1 MILKEREIILVFFLF
16 SDFDGV
22 IDIFNEIISNFG
34 LNFFVIIVE

>member
-16 SDFDGV
+16 NDFDGV

-34 LNFFVIIVE
+34 LNFFIIIVE